1 MNYKNE
7 IIKLIRGIKNTS
19 YLKMIYG
26 FVTELNNKEKEEK

>member
-7 IIKLIRGIKNTS
+7 IIKLIQEIKNTS

-26 FVTELNNKEKEEK
+26 FVIELRNRENEEK